1 MEKGKPAAKAG
12 QEKVQPKEKTG
23 QPDNRPESAEK
34 ELSALKEALAKA
46 QEQVAKEKDDYLRLM
61 AEFET
66 FRRRTAEEK
75 LDLMNTAATDTIKG
89 LLTVLDDCEH
99 ALKMLE
105 DSGDDAARE
114 GTGLIYSKLLGYLK
128 SKGLEI
134 IPAKGETFDT
144 DIHEAVAQMPVAEE
158 EKGKVLDVAQT
169 GYKLKGRVIR
179 YAKVVVGI

>member
-1 MEKGKPAAKAG
+1 M
-12 QEKVQPKEKTG
+12 
-23 QPDNRPESAEK
+23 
-34 ELSALKEALAKA
+34 
-46 QEQVAKEKDDYLRLM
+46 
-61 AEFET
+61 
-66 FRRRTAEEK
+66 
-75 LDLMNTAATDTIKG
+75 
-89 LLTVLDDCEH
+89 
-99 ALKMLE
+99 
-105 DSGDDAARE
+105 
-114 GTGLIYSKLLGYLK
+114 GYLK